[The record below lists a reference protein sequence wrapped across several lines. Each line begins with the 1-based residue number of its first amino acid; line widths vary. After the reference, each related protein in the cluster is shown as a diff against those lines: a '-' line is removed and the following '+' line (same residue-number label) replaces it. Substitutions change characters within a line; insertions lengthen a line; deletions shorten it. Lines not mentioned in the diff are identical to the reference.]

1 MKRRRAKSRRLSGR
15 RADRRTAVRGSRRD
29 QAPRTAPQAAR
40 RELKRPLRVGP
51 QRLIAELN
59 ADRERLNTLYML
71 AVEQNRLRADKL
83 HRILENI
90 CDINSGLDLDALLRR
105 LAETIAST
113 LGFRVV
119 LIRLR
124 EPGTDRLRA
133 CAFSGI
139 DAPSRAALEA
149 QDVPLIE
156 FLSWLREEFKVS
168 QSYFISH
175 SHDFSR
181 RLPAGV
187 TPDLGPREAGEWH
200 PEDVLIVPLFDRT
213 GEPVAYFSVD
223 DPMDRHVPSRET
235 IELLEIFA
243 NHAVVAIENARLY
256 SRLETHSR
264 ELEEA
269 GQRLGEVLTLKHNF
283 VSTVSHEL
291 RTPLAAISAY
301 MDSLLGAREG
311 QIDHDQLQRFLSV
324 VNEESQRLTR
334 LIESLLDLNRI
345 DAGLTKLTRQTI
357 DLRELIE
364 ETARLLTPV
373 AQIGQIALKDSV
385 ECADTRVDADR
396 DQLRQLAL
404 HLGSNAIKFT
414 PPGGSVTLRLFGDER
429 EIGLQVED
437 TGIGI
442 PEHALDKIFERFYQV
457 DSSLERR
464 FGGTGLGLA
473 ICKSIAEWHGGRV
486 IAESEVG
493 RGSRFTVVLP
503 RRSDRRV
510 AVRPAT
516 RPRAS
521 VEEVLKLT
529 VEIVAETMNAQVVS
543 LMARDVDGSW
553 TIRAA
558 MGLDESVVRETR
570 VPTGSGVVGWVGD
583 RRRAVCLPEAAD
595 ELPVSGSGRA
605 QYNTA
610 TFLSVPVENS
620 DQLLGVLNV
629 TDPEDGRLFHAEDR
643 HLLAHLARRIAGVWD
658 KARAVERMQVDIDG
672 STQALRQV
680 LQHLQRSR
688 RSAPN
693 RVRLARALARELKLG
708 EDEAG
713 LIGFAASLH
722 DIGMNMVGERVTEG
736 GGRLDDEDRERLSR
750 HPEFAADTLE
760 LLGRIR
766 VVEDVILSHHECWD
780 GSGYPRGLSGDQIP
794 IGARILAVVDAWE
807 SMTIGRA
814 HRPARS
820 AEDAR
825 LELLRL
831 RGRQFDPDVVDAFD
845 RALAEIRRTREIDR
859 RVETAEPRV
868 AEPTADKTGR

>member
-1 MKRRRAKSRRLSGR
+1 VKRRPAKARA
-15 RADRRTAVRGSRRD
+15 
-29 QAPRTAPQAAR
+29 AAR
-40 RELKRPLRVGP
+40 RSGRTIRVTGTAPRAKRARKRSASAPAAASRATGP
-51 QRLIAELN
+51 ERLIAELN

-71 AVEQNRLRADKL
+71 AVEQNRQRADKL

-105 LAETIAST
+105 LADTIAST

-139 DAPSRAALEA
+139 NAASRAALER
-149 QDVPLIE
+149 QDVSLIE

-168 QSYFISH
+168 ESYFISH
-175 SHDFSR
+175 AHDFNR

-187 TPDLGPREAGEWH
+187 TPDLGSREAGEWH
-200 PEDVLIVPLFDRT
+200 PEDVLIVPLFDRA

-223 DPMDRHVPSRET
+223 DPLDRHVPSRET

-256 SRLETHSR
+256 RRLETRSR

-269 GQRLGEVLTLKHNF
+269 GTRMGEVLTLKNNF

-301 MDSLLGAREG
+301 VASLLSAQEG
-311 QIDHDQLQRFLSV
+311 QIDHDHLQRFLTV
-324 VNEESQRLTR
+324 VSEESQRLTR

-345 DAGLTKLTRQTI
+345 DAGPAKMTRQAI
-357 DLRELIE
+357 DMRELVE
-364 ETARLLTPV
+364 ETTRLLTPV
-373 AQIGQIALKDSV
+373 AQIGQVALKDSV
-385 ECADTRVDADR
+385 DCADTRVDGDR

-414 PPGGSVTLRLFGDER
+414 PPGGSVTVRLFGDAR

-442 PEHALDKIFERFYQV
+442 PENALDKIFERFYQV
-457 DSSLERR
+457 DSSLERK

-486 IAESEVG
+486 FAESEVG

-503 RRSDRRV
+503 RRSERRV
-510 AVRPAT
+510 AVRPPT

-521 VEEVLKLT
+521 VEDVLKLA

-543 LMARDVDGSW
+543 LMARDADGSW

-558 MGLDESVVRETR
+558 MGLDEAVVRETR
-570 VPTGSGVVGWVGD
+570 VPAGSGVVGWVGD
-583 RRRAVCLPEAAD
+583 RRRPVCLPESAD
-595 ELPVSGSGRA
+595 ELPVRGSGRT
-605 QYNTA
+605 QYNTS

-620 DQLLGVLNV
+620 DELLGVLNV
-629 TDPEDGRLFHAEDR
+629 TDPEDGRLFRAEDW
-643 HLLAHLARRIAGVWD
+643 HLLVHLARRVSGVWD
-658 KARAVERMQVDIDG
+658 KARAIERMQMDIDG

-688 RSAPN
+688 LSAPD
-693 RVRLARALARELKLG
+693 RVPLARSLARELKLG
-708 EDEAG
+708 EDEIG

-722 DIGMNMVGERVTEG
+722 DLGMNMVGEHVTEG
-736 GGRLDDEDRERLSR
+736 GGRLDDEDRERLAR

-766 VVEDVILSHHECWD
+766 AVEEIILSHHECWD

-820 AEDAR
+820 SDDAR

-845 RALAEIRRTREIDR
+845 RALADVRRTREFDR
-859 RVETAEPRV
+859 RMEPAESRVPATA
-868 AEPTADKTGR
+868 ADKTGR

>member
-1 MKRRRAKSRRLSGR
+1 VKRRRAKSRPASGPRAAR
-15 RADRRTAVRGSRRD
+15 RSARRTVRR
-29 QAPRTAPQAAR
+29 PRTAPAAVR
-40 RELKRPLRVGP
+40 RAAAPPTSVGP
-51 QRLIAELN
+51 ERLIAELN
-59 ADRERLNTLYML
+59 ADRERLNTLYTL

-133 CAFSGI
+133 CAFAGI
-139 DAPSRAALEA
+139 DGPSRAALEA

-175 SHDFSR
+175 AHDFSR

-200 PEDVLIVPLFDRT
+200 ADDVLIVPLFDRT

-223 DPMDRHVPSRET
+223 DPADRHVPSRET

-256 SRLETHSR
+256 SRLEAHSR

-269 GQRLGEVLTLKHNF
+269 GQRMGEVLTLKNNF

-291 RTPLAAISAY
+291 RTPLAAMNAY

-311 QIDHDQLQRFLSV
+311 QIDHGQLQRFLSV
-324 VNEESQRLTR
+324 VSEESQRLTR

-345 DAGLTKLTRQTI
+345 DAGVTKLTRQTI
-357 DLRELIE
+357 DMRELIE
-364 ETARLLTPV
+364 ETARLLRPV
-373 AQIGQIALKDSV
+373 AQIGQIALKDSI

-414 PPGGSVTLRLFGDER
+414 PPGGSVTLRLFGDAR

-510 AVRPAT
+510 AVRPPA

-521 VEEVLKLT
+521 VEEVLKLA

-570 VPTGSGVVGWVGD
+570 VPAGSGVVGWVGD
-583 RRRAVCLPEAAD
+583 RRRPVCLPESAD
-595 ELPVSGSGRA
+595 ELPVRGSGRA
-605 QYNTA
+605 QYNTS

-620 DQLLGVLNV
+620 DELLGVLNV
-629 TDPEDGRLFHAEDR
+629 TDPEDGRLFRAEDW
-643 HLLAHLARRIAGVWD
+643 HLLVHLARRVAGVWD
-658 KARAVERMQVDIDG
+658 KARAVERMQVEIDG

-693 RVRLARALARELKLG
+693 RVRLARELARELKLG
-708 EDEAG
+708 EDEVG

-722 DIGMNMVGERVTEG
+722 DIGMNMVGEHVTEG
-736 GGRLDDEDRERLSR
+736 GGRLDDEDRERLAR

-820 AEDAR
+820 PEDAQ
-825 LELLRL
+825 LELVRL

-845 RALAEIRRTREIDR
+845 RALAEVRRTREFDR
-859 RVETAEPRV
+859 QKEPAGPRIAEP
-868 AEPTADKTGR
+868 AADKTGR

>member
-1 MKRRRAKSRRLSGR
+1 VKRRPAKARA
-15 RADRRTAVRGSRRD
+15 
-29 QAPRTAPQAAR
+29 AAR
-40 RELKRPLRVGP
+40 RSGRTTRATGAAPRAKRARQRPTSAPSAASRPTGP
-51 QRLIAELN
+51 ERLIAELN
-59 ADRERLNTLYML
+59 ADRERLNTLYLL
-71 AVEQNRLRADKL
+71 AVEQNRQRADKL

-105 LAETIAST
+105 LADTIAST

-139 DAPSRAALEA
+139 NAASRAALER
-149 QDVPLIE
+149 QDVSLIE

-168 QSYFISH
+168 ESYFISH
-175 SHDFSR
+175 AHDFNR

-187 TPDLGPREAGEWH
+187 TPDLGSREAGEWH
-200 PEDVLIVPLFDRT
+200 PEDVLIVPLFDRA

-223 DPMDRHVPSRET
+223 DPLDRHVPSRET

-256 SRLETHSR
+256 RRLETRSR

-269 GQRLGEVLTLKHNF
+269 GTRMGEVLTLKNNF

-301 MDSLLGAREG
+301 VASLLSAQEG
-311 QIDHDQLQRFLSV
+311 QIDHDHLQRFLTV
-324 VNEESQRLTR
+324 VSEESQRLTR

-345 DAGLTKLTRQTI
+345 DAGPAKMTRQTI
-357 DLRELIE
+357 DMRELVE
-364 ETARLLTPV
+364 ETTRLLTPV
-373 AQIGQIALKDSV
+373 AQIGQVALKDSID
-385 ECADTRVDADR
+385 CADTRVDGDR

-414 PPGGSVTLRLFGDER
+414 PPGGSVTVRLFGDAR

-442 PEHALDKIFERFYQV
+442 PENALDKIFERFYQV
-457 DSSLERR
+457 DSSLERK

-486 IAESEVG
+486 FAESEVG

-503 RRSDRRV
+503 RRSERRV
-510 AVRPAT
+510 AVRPPT

-521 VEEVLKLT
+521 VEDVLKLA

-543 LMARDVDGSW
+543 LMARDADGSW

-558 MGLDESVVRETR
+558 MGLDETVVRETR
-570 VPTGSGVVGWVGD
+570 VPAGSGVVGWVGD
-583 RRRAVCLPEAAD
+583 RRRPVCLPESAD
-595 ELPVSGSGRA
+595 ELPVRGSGRT
-605 QYNTA
+605 QYNTS

-620 DQLLGVLNV
+620 DELLGVLNV
-629 TDPEDGRLFHAEDR
+629 TDPEDGRLFRAEDW
-643 HLLAHLARRIAGVWD
+643 HLLVHLARRVSGVWD
-658 KARAVERMQVDIDG
+658 KARAIERMQMDIDG

-688 RSAPN
+688 LSAPD
-693 RVRLARALARELKLG
+693 RVPLARSLARELKLS
-708 EDEAG
+708 EDEIG

-722 DIGMNMVGERVTEG
+722 DLGMNMVGEHVTEG
-736 GGRLDDEDRERLSR
+736 GGRLDDEDRERLAR

-766 VVEDVILSHHECWD
+766 AVEEIILSHHECWD

-794 IGARILAVVDAWE
+794 IGARILALVDAWE

-820 AEDAR
+820 SDDAR

-845 RALAEIRRTREIDR
+845 RALADVRRTREFDR
-859 RVETAEPRV
+859 RMEPAESRVPATA
-868 AEPTADKTGR
+868 ADKTGR

>member
-1 MKRRRAKSRRLSGR
+1 MRRRPAKSR
-15 RADRRTAVRGSRRD
+15 AK
-29 QAPRTAPQAAR
+29 AAR
-40 RELKRPLRVGP
+40 RATRGAAPKAPAQVQRGPARRVNP
-51 QRLIAELN
+51 KRLIAELN
-59 ADRERLNTLYML
+59 ADRERLNNLYLL

-105 LAETIAST
+105 LAETIATT

-124 EPGTDRLRA
+124 DPGTDRLRA

-139 DAPSRAALEA
+139 DARSRAALAA
-149 QDVPLIE
+149 QDVPLTE

-175 SHDFSR
+175 AHDFSR
-181 RLPAGV
+181 RLPVGV
-187 TPDLGPREAGEWH
+187 TPIIGPREAGEWH
-200 PEDVLIVPLFDRT
+200 PNDVLIVPLFDRA

-223 DPMDRHVPSRET
+223 DPIDRHVPSRET

-256 SRLETHSR
+256 NRLETHSR

-269 GQRLGEVLTLKHNF
+269 GERMSEVMTLKNNF
-283 VSTVSHEL
+283 VATVSHEL
-291 RTPLAAISAY
+291 RTPLAAMSAY

-311 QIDHDQLQRFLSV
+311 QIDHEQLQRFLSV
-324 VNEESQRLTR
+324 VSEESQRLTR

-357 DLRELIE
+357 DMGELIE
-364 ETARLLTPV
+364 ETARLLRPV
-373 AQIGQIALKDSV
+373 AQIGQIALKDSID
-385 ECADTRVDADR
+385 CADTRVDADR
-396 DQLRQLAL
+396 DQLRQLVL

-414 PPGGSVTLRLFGDER
+414 PPGGSVTLRLFGDAR

-442 PEHALDKIFERFYQV
+442 PDHALDKIFERFYQV

-486 IAESEVG
+486 TAESEVG

-510 AVRPAT
+510 AVRPPA

-521 VEEVLKLT
+521 VEDVLKLA
-529 VEIVAETMNAQVVS
+529 VEIVAESMNAQVVS
-543 LMARDVDGSW
+543 LMARDADGSW

-570 VPTGSGVVGWVGD
+570 VPAGSGVVGWVGD
-583 RRRAVCLPEAAD
+583 RRRPVCLPEAAD
-595 ELPVSGSGRA
+595 QLPVRGSGRE
-605 QYNTA
+605 QYNTP
-610 TFLSVPVENS
+610 TFLSVPVESN
-620 DQLLGVLNV
+620 DEMLGVLNV
-629 TDPEDGRLFHAEDR
+629 TEPEDGRLFHAEDW
-643 HLLAHLARRIAGVWD
+643 HLLVHLARRVAGVWE

-688 RSAPN
+688 RSAPD
-693 RVRLARALARELKLG
+693 RVRLARALAREMKLD
-708 EDEAG
+708 EDEVG

-736 GGRLDDEDRERLSR
+736 GGRLDDEDRERLAR
-750 HPEFAADTLE
+750 HPEFSADTLE

-820 AEDAR
+820 PEDAR
-825 LELLRL
+825 LELQRL
-831 RGRQFDPDVVDAFD
+831 RGRQFDPEVVNAFD
-845 RALAEIRRTREIDR
+845 RALAEVQRAREIDR
-859 RVETAEPRV
+859 RMESAEPRTAEP
-868 AEPTADKTGR
+868 AADKTGR

>member
-1 MKRRRAKSRRLSGR
+1 MKRRPKSARKRRPASQARR
-15 RADRRTAVRGSRRD
+15 RAAPSPARRAARTA
-29 QAPRTAPQAAR
+29 APRRMEPA
-40 RELKRPLRVGP
+40 
-51 QRLIAELN
+51 RLIAQLN
-59 ADRERLNTLYML
+59 ADRERLSTLYTL
-71 AVEQNRLRADKL
+71 AVEQNRQRADKL

-105 LAETIAST
+105 LADTIAST

-124 EPGTDRLRA
+124 ESGTDRLRA

-139 DAPSRAALEA
+139 DAAARAKLEA

-175 SHDFSR
+175 AHDFSS

-187 TPDLGPREAGEWH
+187 SPVLGPREANEWH
-200 PEDVLIVPLFDRT
+200 ADDVLIVPLFDRT

-223 DPMDRHVPSRET
+223 DPIDRHVPTRET

-256 SRLETHSR
+256 RRLEAHSR

-269 GQRLGEVLTLKHNF
+269 GHRMEEVQTLKNNF
-283 VSTVSHEL
+283 MSTVSHEL
-291 RTPLAAISAY
+291 RTPLAAMSAY
-301 MDSLLGAREG
+301 VDSLLGAREG
-311 QIDHDQLQRFLSV
+311 QIDHGQLQRFLSV
-324 VNEESQRLTR
+324 VSEESQRLTR

-345 DAGLTKLTRQTI
+345 DAGQTRPTRHTI
-357 DLRELIE
+357 DLREMIE
-364 ETARLLTPV
+364 ETARLLRPV
-373 AQIGQIALKDSV
+373 AQIGQIALKETVD
-385 ECADTRVDADR
+385 CADTRVDADR

-414 PPGGSVTLRLFGDER
+414 PPGGTVTLRLFGDAR

-437 TGIGI
+437 TGIGV

-510 AVRPAT
+510 AVRPPS

-521 VEEVLKLT
+521 VEDVLKLA

-543 LMARDVDGSW
+543 LMARDTDGSW

-558 MGLDESVVRETR
+558 MGLDETVVRETR
-570 VPTGSGVVGWVGD
+570 VPAGSGVVGWVGD
-583 RRRAVCLPEAAD
+583 RRRPVCLPDAAD
-595 ELPVSGSGRA
+595 ELPVRGSGRA

-610 TFLSVPVENS
+610 TFLSVPVESS
-620 DQLLGVLNV
+620 DELLGVLNV
-629 TDPEDGRLFHAEDR
+629 TDPEDGRVFRAEDW
-643 HLLAHLARRIAGVWD
+643 HLLVHLARRVAGVWE

-693 RVRLARALARELKLG
+693 RVRLARALARELRLS
-708 EDEAG
+708 EDEVG

-722 DIGMNMVGERVTEG
+722 DIGMNMVGEHVTEG
-736 GGRLDDEDRERLSR
+736 GGRLDDADRERLAR

-766 VVEDVILSHHECWD
+766 TVEDVILSHHECWD

-820 AEDAR
+820 PEDAR

-831 RGRQFDPDVVDAFD
+831 RGRQFDPDVVDAID
-845 RALAEIRRTREIDR
+845 RALAEVRRNHEFDR
-859 RVETAEPRV
+859 RMDSVETQV
-868 AEPTADKTGR
+868 AVRTADKTGR

>member
-1 MKRRRAKSRRLSGR
+1 VKRRPAKARA
-15 RADRRTAVRGSRRD
+15 
-29 QAPRTAPQAAR
+29 AAR
-40 RELKRPLRVGP
+40 RSGRTTRATGAAPRAKRARQRPTSAPSAASRPTGP
-51 QRLIAELN
+51 ERLIAELN
-59 ADRERLNTLYML
+59 ADRERLNTLYLL
-71 AVEQNRLRADKL
+71 AVEQNRQRADKL

-105 LAETIAST
+105 LADTIAST

-139 DAPSRAALEA
+139 NAASRAALER
-149 QDVPLIE
+149 QDVSLIE

-168 QSYFISH
+168 ESYFISH
-175 SHDFSR
+175 AHDFNR

-187 TPDLGPREAGEWH
+187 TPDLGSREAGEWH
-200 PEDVLIVPLFDRT
+200 PEDVLIVPLFDRA

-223 DPMDRHVPSRET
+223 DPLDRHVPSRET

-256 SRLETHSR
+256 RRLETRSR

-269 GQRLGEVLTLKHNF
+269 GTRMGEVLTLKNNF

-301 MDSLLGAREG
+301 VASLLSAQEG
-311 QIDHDQLQRFLSV
+311 QIDHDHLQRFLTV
-324 VNEESQRLTR
+324 VSEESQRLTR

-345 DAGLTKLTRQTI
+345 DAGPAKMTRQTI
-357 DLRELIE
+357 DMRELVE
-364 ETARLLTPV
+364 ETTRLLTPV
-373 AQIGQIALKDSV
+373 AQIGQVALKDSID
-385 ECADTRVDADR
+385 CADTRVDGDR

-414 PPGGSVTLRLFGDER
+414 PPGGSVTVRLFGDAR

-442 PEHALDKIFERFYQV
+442 PENALDKIFERFYQV
-457 DSSLERR
+457 DSSLERK

-486 IAESEVG
+486 FAESEVG

-503 RRSDRRV
+503 RRSERRV
-510 AVRPAT
+510 AVRPPT

-521 VEEVLKLT
+521 VEDVLKLA

-543 LMARDVDGSW
+543 LMARDADGSW

-558 MGLDESVVRETR
+558 MGLDETVVRETR
-570 VPTGSGVVGWVGD
+570 VPAGSGVVGWVGD
-583 RRRAVCLPEAAD
+583 RRRPVCLPESAD
-595 ELPVSGSGRA
+595 ELPVRGSGRT
-605 QYNTA
+605 QYNTS

-620 DQLLGVLNV
+620 DELLGVLNV
-629 TDPEDGRLFHAEDR
+629 TDPEDGRLFRAEDW
-643 HLLAHLARRIAGVWD
+643 HLLVHLARRVSGVWD
-658 KARAVERMQVDIDG
+658 KARAIERMQMDIDG

-688 RSAPN
+688 LSAPD
-693 RVRLARALARELKLG
+693 RVPLARSLARELKLS
-708 EDEAG
+708 EDEIG

-722 DIGMNMVGERVTEG
+722 DLGMNMVGEHVTEG
-736 GGRLDDEDRERLSR
+736 GGRLDDEDRERLAR

-766 VVEDVILSHHECWD
+766 AVEEIILSHHECWD

-794 IGARILAVVDAWE
+794 IGARILALVDAWE

-814 HRPARS
+814 HRPARGS
-820 AEDAR
+820 DDAR

-845 RALAEIRRTREIDR
+845 RALADVRRTREFDR
-859 RVETAEPRV
+859 RMEPAESRVPATA
-868 AEPTADKTGR
+868 ADKTGR

>member
-1 MKRRRAKSRRLSGR
+1 MRRPRRKSATLNGKRRAASR
-15 RADRRTAVRGSRRD
+15 D
-29 QAPRTAPQAAR
+29 AASV
-40 RELKRPLRVGP
+40 PLVDP
-51 QRLIAELN
+51 ERLIAELN

-71 AVEQNRLRADKL
+71 AVEQNRQRADKL

-105 LAETIAST
+105 LADTIAST

-124 EPGTDRLRA
+124 DPGTDRLRA

-156 FLSWLREEFKVS
+156 FLSWLREDFKVS

-175 SHDFSR
+175 AHDFSR

-200 PEDVLIVPLFDRT
+200 AADVLIVPLFDRT

-223 DPMDRHVPSRET
+223 DPADRRVPSRET

-256 SRLETHSR
+256 NRVQTHSR

-269 GQRLGEVLTLKHNF
+269 GQRMGEVLTLKNNF

-291 RTPLAAISAY
+291 RTPLAAMNAY
-301 MDSLLGAREG
+301 VDSLLGVREG
-311 QIDHDQLQRFLSV
+311 QIEHGQLQRFLSV
-324 VNEESQRLTR
+324 VSEESQRLTR

-357 DLRELIE
+357 DMRELIE
-364 ETARLLTPV
+364 ETARLLRPV
-373 AQIGQIALKDSV
+373 AQVGQIALKETVD
-385 ECADTRVDADR
+385 CADTRVDADR

-414 PPGGSVTLRLFGDER
+414 PPGGAVTLRLFGDAR

-442 PEHALDKIFERFYQV
+442 PEHALDKIFDRFYQV

-503 RRSDRRV
+503 RRSERRV
-510 AVRPAT
+510 AVRPPS

-521 VEEVLKLT
+521 VEDVLKLA

-543 LMARDVDGSW
+543 LMARDTDGSW

-558 MGLDESVVRETR
+558 MGLDETVVRETR
-570 VPTGSGVVGWVGD
+570 VPAGSGVVGWVGD
-583 RRRAVCLPEAAD
+583 RRRPVCLPDSEND
-595 ELPVSGSGRA
+595 LPVRGSGRA

-620 DQLLGVLNV
+620 DELLGVLNV
-629 TDPEDGRLFHAEDR
+629 TDPEDGRLFRAEDW
-643 HLLAHLARRIAGVWD
+643 HLLVHLARRVAGVWD

-693 RVRLARALARELKLG
+693 RVRLARALARELRLD
-708 EDEAG
+708 EDEVG

-736 GGRLDDEDRERLSR
+736 GGRLDDEDRERLAR

-766 VVEDVILSHHECWD
+766 VVEEVILSHHECWD

-820 AEDAR
+820 PEDAR

-845 RALAEIRRTREIDR
+845 RALAEVRRTCEFDR
-859 RVETAEPRV
+859 RMEPADERATAP
-868 AEPTADKTGR
+868 AADKTGR

>member
-1 MKRRRAKSRRLSGR
+1 MKRRPAKARA
-15 RADRRTAVRGSRRD
+15 
-29 QAPRTAPQAAR
+29 AAR
-40 RELKRPLRVGP
+40 RRGRAVRPAGTAPRAGRAQKRSTNAPPAVPRVTEP
-51 QRLIAELN
+51 ERLIAELN
-59 ADRERLNTLYML
+59 ADRDRLNTLYML
-71 AVEQNRLRADKL
+71 AVEQNRQRADKL

-105 LAETIAST
+105 LADTIAST

-139 DAPSRAALEA
+139 NAASRAALER
-149 QDVPLIE
+149 QDVSLIE

-168 QSYFISH
+168 ESYFISH
-175 SHDFSR
+175 AHDFSR

-187 TPDLGPREAGEWH
+187 TPDLGSREAGEWH
-200 PEDVLIVPLFDRT
+200 PDDVLIVPLFDRA

-223 DPMDRHVPSRET
+223 DPLDRHVPSRET

-256 SRLETHSR
+256 RRLETRSR

-269 GQRLGEVLTLKHNF
+269 GTRMGEVLTLKNNF

-301 MDSLLGAREG
+301 VASLLSAQEG
-311 QIDHDQLQRFLSV
+311 QIDHVHLQRFLTV
-324 VNEESQRLTR
+324 VSEESQRLTR

-345 DAGLTKLTRQTI
+345 DAGPAKMTRQTI
-357 DLRELIE
+357 DMGELIE
-364 ETARLLTPV
+364 ETTRLLRPV
-373 AQIGQIALKDSV
+373 AQIGQVALKDSLD
-385 ECADTRVDADR
+385 CADTRVDGDR

-414 PPGGSVTLRLFGDER
+414 PPGGSVTLRLFGDAR

-442 PEHALDKIFERFYQV
+442 PENALDKIFERFYQV
-457 DSSLERR
+457 DSSLERK

-486 IAESEVG
+486 FAESEVG

-503 RRSDRRV
+503 RRSERRV
-510 AVRPAT
+510 AVRPPT

-521 VEEVLKLT
+521 VEDVLKLA

-543 LMARDVDGSW
+543 LMARDADGSW

-558 MGLDESVVRETR
+558 MGLDETVVRETR
-570 VPTGSGVVGWVGD
+570 VPAGSGVVGWVGD
-583 RRRAVCLPEAAD
+583 RRRPVCLPESAD
-595 ELPVSGSGRA
+595 ELPVRGSGRT
-605 QYNTA
+605 QYNTS

-620 DQLLGVLNV
+620 DELLGVLNV
-629 TDPEDGRLFHAEDR
+629 TDPEDGRLFRAEDW
-643 HLLAHLARRIAGVWD
+643 HLLVHLARRVASVWD
-658 KARAVERMQVDIDG
+658 KARAIERMQMDIDG

-688 RSAPN
+688 HSAPD
-693 RVRLARALARELKLG
+693 RVPLARALARGLELG
-708 EDEAG
+708 EDEVG

-722 DIGMNMVGERVTEG
+722 DLGMNMVGEHVTEG
-736 GGRLDDEDRERLSR
+736 GGRLDDEDRERLAR

-766 VVEDVILSHHECWD
+766 AVEEIILSHHECWD

-820 AEDAR
+820 TDDAR

-845 RALAEIRRTREIDR
+845 RALAEVRRTREFDR
-859 RVETAEPRV
+859 RMEPAESRMPATA
-868 AEPTADKTGR
+868 ADKTGR